1 MRTIICTE
9 YGNPDLLILVEE
21 PQPTPGPGEVL
32 IRVEAAGVSFVD
44 SLIVR
49 GAYQVKPPLPFTPG
63 NCSVGVVTQVGEDVD
78 ESYTEQRVA
87 SVMAGIGGAYTTDLV
102 VPVEALAV
110 VPEGLSSQ
118 IAAASIESY
127 LTVLFGV
134 THRVTI
140 REGEKVVV
148 LGAGG
153 GIGLAAI
160 DVARSQGA
168 EVLAVASSEEKRA
181 LALQHGAAHAIGY
194 DDLKD
199 QIRAHTGD
207 GADVVIDPVGGP
219 AAESALRA
227 LGTGGRFCVIGFA
240 SGEIPRLPANIVLL
254 RNRMIV
260 GIDWGDWSRE
270 QAGPEGNARLLDE
283 LYRRIAAGELH
294 PPEPTVAPLA
304 DAGKILTMISE
315 RRAVGKYVL
324 VP

>member
-1 MRTIICTE
+1 
-9 YGNPDLLILVEE
+9 
-21 PQPTPGPGEVL
+21 
-32 IRVEAAGVSFVD
+32 
-44 SLIVR
+44 
-49 GAYQVKPPLPFTPG
+49 
-63 NCSVGVVTQVGEDVD
+63 VVTQVGEDVD
-78 ESYTEQRVA
+78 EAYVGQRVA
-87 SVMAGIGGAYTTDLV
+87 SAMAGIGGAYTSDLV
-102 VPVEALAV
+102 VPVEALAL
-110 VPEGLSSQ
+110 VPDGVPSQ
-118 IAAASIESY
+118 LAAASIESY

-140 REGEKVVV
+140 REGEQVVV

-153 GIGLAAI
+153 GIGLAAV

-168 EVLAVASSEEKRA
+168 EVLAVASSEEKRS
-181 LALQHGAAHAIGY
+181 LALRHGAAHAIGY
-194 DDLKD
+194 DNLKD
-199 QIRAHTGD
+199 EIRAHTGG

-227 LGTGGRFCVIGFA
+227 LGTSGRFCVIGFA

-254 RNRMIV
+254 RNRTIV

-270 QAGPEGNARLLDE
+270 EAGLSGNARLLDE

-304 DAGKILTMISE
+304 DAGTILTMISE

>member
-1 MRTIICTE
+1 
-9 YGNPDLLILVEE
+9 
-21 PQPTPGPGEVL
+21 
-32 IRVEAAGVSFVD
+32 
-44 SLIVR
+44 
-49 GAYQVKPPLPFTPG
+49 
-63 NCSVGVVTQVGEDVD
+63 
-78 ESYTEQRVA
+78 
-87 SVMAGIGGAYTTDLV
+87 MAGIGGAYTTDLV
-102 VPVEALAV
+102 VPVVALAV
-110 VPEGLSSQ
+110 VPEGVSPQ

-127 LTVLFGV
+127 LTFLFGV
-134 THRVTI
+134 TQRVTI

-153 GIGLAAI
+153 GIGLAAV

-181 LALQHGAAHAIGY
+181 LALQHGATHAIGY
-194 DDLKD
+194 DNLKD
-199 QIRAHTGD
+199 EIRAHTGG

-227 LGTGGRFCVIGFA
+227 LGAGGRFCVIGFA
-240 SGEIPRLPANIVLL
+240 SGETPRLPANIVLL

-270 QAGPEGNARLLDE
+270 EAALSGNARLLDE

-294 PPEPTVAPLA
+294 PPEPAVAPLA
-304 DAGKILTMISE
+304 DAGRILTTISE
-315 RRAVGKYVL
+315 RKAVGKYVL